1 MIQQNVSAVKNQ
13 AIHFIDKI
21 NVMVD
26 YNETFEQHFQIK
38 KSVTINIWGI
48 RSRDSGDMGILPL
61 VAFPQIFIVS

>member
-38 KSVTINIWGI
+38 KSVTKLEQHFFKLIK
-48 RSRDSGDMGILPL
+48 M
-61 VAFPQIFIVS
+61 Q